1 MYIIVKTVKVHLE
14 ASLLLYLSSVLGGAT
29 VFPHLGVTV
38 RPSPG
43 SAVFWNNLYR

>member
-1 MYIIVKTVKVHLE
+1 MIYYRDSR

-43 SAVFWNNLYR
+43 SAVVWINLDR